1 MSDSN
6 PVSTPPGIVDRAKA
20 IILRPKDEWSVIEAE
35 PASIGGIYTG
45 YAMILAAIPP
55 LATLIGGQLFGHGLF
70 GFSWRPPLIG
80 AIGMAIAHY
89 VLSLIGLAVLA
100 IIINF
105 LAPSFGGQ
113 RDKLKAFKISAYS
126 ATAGWLAGIFSLIPG
141 LGMLGLL
148 GLYGLY
154 LLYLGLPRL
163 MKVPEQKAL
172 PYIIV
177 TLVAGVLLFILA
189 SLLAMPFS
197 GLFGG
202 QARPD
207 ETGGE
212 MVIPGIGKIDVDK
225 MDAASKQMEQA
236 ARRMEEATKNG
247 NAAAIAPDVLQA
259 LLPEKIG
266 RFTRTEIESSGMSAG
281 THASARYQAGEDEI
295 ELEVNDIAVAGAFA
309 GIGAALNIQSNKQTA
324 NGYERTQTIDGR
336 IVTEE
341 WDKGSRHGKYAT
353 TLANRFMIEAE
364 GTAANIDEIK
374 AAVNGLDLDR
384 LTALAAK

>member
-6 PVSTPPGIVDRAKA
+6 PVSTPPGIADRAKA
-20 IILRPKDEWSVIEAE
+20 IILRPRDEWPLIEAE
-35 PASIGGIYTG
+35 PTSIGSIYTG

-55 LATLIGGQLFGHGLF
+55 LATLIGGQVFGHGLF
-70 GFSWRPPLIG
+70 GITWRPPLIS

-126 ATAGWLAGIFSLIPG
+126 ATAGWLTGIFSLLPG

-148 GLYGLY
+148 GLYSLY

-172 PYIIV
+172 PYTIV
-177 TLVAGVLLFILA
+177 TMVAGALLFILA

-197 GLFGG
+197 GLLGG
-202 QARPD
+202 HAGPD
-207 ETGGE
+207 DISADI
-212 MVIPGIGKIDVDK
+212 MVPGIGEIDVDK
-225 MDAASKQMEQA
+225 MDAATKQMEQA
-236 ARRMEEATKNG
+236 AKRMEEATKNG
-247 NAAAIAPDVLQA
+247 RSAAIAPDVLQA

-281 THASARYQAGEDEI
+281 AHASARYRAGDDEI

-309 GIGAALNIQSNKQTA
+309 GIGAALNVQSNRQTA
-324 NGYERTQTIDGR
+324 SGYERTQTIDGR

-341 WDKGSRHGKYAT
+341 WDKDSRHGKYAT
-353 TLANRFMIEAE
+353 TLADRFMVEAE
-364 GTAANIDEIK
+364 GTVADIGELK
-374 AAVNGLDLDR
+374 AAVNALDLDR
-384 LTALAAK
+384 LSALAAK